1 MYSLLLL
8 NGGIGAR
15 VAAGRPKQLIKVRGL
30 PILVYSLIAAD
41 DVAEIDQIVLN
52 YPDGW
57 RDAVEQVV
65 ADYAIRTPVTYVPAG
80 ETRHESVAKMLSS
93 TTNDHVVIHES
104 ARPLVGAEDFAKLL
118 AATGDNVSLMLE
130 IPFTVAPVDP
140 ATRTVTGYLERS
152 TLRNVQLPQKF
163 AKADLEDAHRRA
175 AADGLTFTED
185 ATLVATSGHEVRFID
200 GSDRNIKVTTPTDVL
215 LATFLLGG
223 RPEEAWNA

>member
-15 VAAGRPKQLIKVRGL
+15 VAAGRPKQLIKVKGL
-30 PILVYSLIAAD
+30 PILVYSLVAAD
-41 DVAEIDQIVLN
+41 AVDEIDQIVLN
-52 YPDGW
+52 YPEGW
-57 RDAVEQVV
+57 REAVEEIV
-65 ADYAIRTPVTYVPAG
+65 ADYAIQTPVTYVPAG
-80 ETRHESVAKMLSS
+80 ETRHDSVAKMLSS
-93 TTNDHVVIHES
+93 ATNDHVVIHES
-104 ARPLVGAEDFAKLL
+104 ARPLVGAEDFATLL
-118 AATGDNVSLMLE
+118 AAAGDNVSLMLE

-175 AADGLTFTED
+175 AADGRTFTED

-200 GSDRNIKVTTPTDVL
+200 GSDRNIKVTTPTDVQ

-223 RPEEAWNA
+223 NPEEAWNA